1 MGRTMEQTSSSK
13 FNAGNSRLCGI
24 WWGRY
29 FWKGAVT
36 RLKLCC
42 VSTCLLFCLGDQP
55 CPGVCDL
62 HMWVGLTQGER
73 QMPIKVSTQ
82 LIAQKAQHLGLCS
95 EANSLKPFS
104 NKLLLD
110 FGITE
115 KRLEEILQYRLA
127 LKAGTFQDTCEEPQ
141 NVVSLLLRLPCIS
154 CSLL

>member
-1 MGRTMEQTSSSK
+1 MGWMMEQTSSSK
-13 FNAGNSRLCGI
+13 FNAGNSRLRGI

-36 RLKLCC
+36 HLKLCC

-62 HMWVGLTQGER
+62 HIWVGLTQGER
-73 QMPIKVSTQ
+73 QMLIKVSMQ
-82 LIAQKAQHLGLCS
+82 LIAQKTQHLGLCS
-95 EANSLKPFS
+95 EVNSLKPFS

-110 FGITE
+110 FRIAE
-115 KRLEEILQYRLA
+115 KILEEILQHCSA
-127 LKAGTFQDTCEEPQ
+127 LKAGAFQDTCEEPQ
-141 NVVSLLLRLPCIS
+141 NMVNLLLRLPCIS